1 MFDLEIN
8 AEEAKRTVS
17 DGGEVIMWTLDTKY
31 YTANLAVRVTDM
43 DAPPTVGDRGG
54 VADGNPCARGLA
66 EKEEGEE
73 LQHKRAVWC
82 LEYGF
87 EYVHLDD
94 AQQMLAE
101 KAELRDRKGLQRV
114 RECIEATT
122 WRHVSTRSRDVIGP
136 RNKAQTEKES
146 GRKHLNEGALKT
158 LSSAGTRQGIKR
170 ALLCGLVDA
179 KVAGYKG
186 GSDEEDETAV
196 DELFDMLHAVK
207 SSAGQYSD
215 TDRRA
220 RAADVA
226 LRFAQSLGIFDDE

>member
-1 MFDLEIN
+1 
-8 AEEAKRTVS
+8 
-17 DGGEVIMWTLDTKY
+17 
-31 YTANLAVRVTDM
+31 
-43 DAPPTVGDRGG
+43 
-54 VADGNPCARGLA
+54 
-66 EKEEGEE
+66 
-73 LQHKRAVWC
+73 
-82 LEYGF
+82 
-87 EYVHLDD
+87 VHLDD
-94 AQQMLAE
+94 AQQMLVE
-101 KAELRDRKGLQRV
+101 QAELRDRKGLQRV

-122 WRHVSTRSRDVIGP
+122 WRHISTRSRDVIGP

-158 LSSAGTRQGIKR
+158 LSSAGTRQGMKR
-170 ALLCGLVDA
+170 ALLRGLVDA
-179 KVAGYKG
+179 KVAGYKA

>member
-1 MFDLEIN
+1 MRARIGR
-8 AEEAKRTVS
+8 K
-17 DGGEVIMWTLDTKY
+17 GGRRG
-31 YTANLAVRVTDM
+31 TATQTRCLVRFVLRGYQSEHGIAVLFSTFFCGR
-43 DAPPTVGDRGG
+43 
-54 VADGNPCARGLA
+54 
-66 EKEEGEE
+66 
-73 LQHKRAVWC
+73 C